1 MSQQII
7 EALGAIVREHGAR
20 AVLETLRDAADTCTD
35 GAETNGGRRWW
46 GEVSSGISLVMLRVQ
61 YAEAQGPTFGMGLEV
76 LADVAYV
83 APDDAVYEGKDADE
97 SNMWRTTLAELR
109 AANGEDSDLV
119 AACSSWQVGDEMVF
133 GGGASPAVHV
143 RRVS

>member
-7 EALGAIVREHGAR
+7 EALGAIIREHGAR

-46 GEVSSGISLVMLRVQ
+46 GEVSSGLSLVMRRVQ
-61 YAEAQGPTFGMGLEV
+61 YAEAQGPTFGMGFDV
-76 LADVAYV
+76 LADIAYV
-83 APDDAVYEGKDADE
+83 APDDALYVGDGPDVPWQ
-97 SNMWRTTLAELR
+97 STLAELR
-109 AANGEDSDLV
+109 EANGEDSDLV

-133 GGGASPAVHV
+133 GGGASPAVRV